1 VSFDLTTFV
10 LEVLNFLVLVWLLQR
25 FFYRPVLAVIER
37 RRADGAAILASAQA
51 LRDEAE
57 GLKDRYEASIARAA
71 EERSRAMAEL
81 EGDVAVER
89 GRRLAG
95 IDAELA
101 AERERRQ
108 SLEARERGERD
119 AAREREALALAA
131 RFVSRLLERVA
142 SPALEDKLVELA
154 EADLQTMA
162 PEQRAS
168 LQAAFSKPGARVQIT
183 TAYPLAPA
191 RRSALATGLGALAGT
206 GPTVQFLEDTTLKAG
221 LRIVAGPW
229 LLSANLGEELE
240 FFRTSVDH
248 AD

>member
-1 VSFDLTTFV
+1 MSFDPTTFV

-57 GLKDRYEASIARAA
+57 GLKAQYEASIARAA
-71 EERSRAMAEL
+71 EDRGRAIAQLDGEVAAERA
-81 EGDVAVER
+81 
-89 GRRLAG
+89 RRLAAVDVEL
-95 IDAELA
+95 DAE
-101 AERERRQ
+101 RQRRQ
-108 SLEARERGERD
+108 ALEARERGERD

-131 RFVSRLLERVA
+131 RFASRLLERMA

-154 EADLQTMA
+154 EADLQALA

-168 LQAAFSKPGARVQIT
+168 LQAALAKPGARVEVS
-183 TAYPLAPA
+183 TAYPLSPA
-191 RRSALATGLGALAGT
+191 RRSALTTELSALAGT
-206 GPTVQFLEDTTLKAG
+206 APSLQFSQDTALKAG

-229 LLSANLGEELE
+229 LLSANLDDELE
-240 FFRTSVDH
+240 FFRTSLDH
-248 AD
+248 AH